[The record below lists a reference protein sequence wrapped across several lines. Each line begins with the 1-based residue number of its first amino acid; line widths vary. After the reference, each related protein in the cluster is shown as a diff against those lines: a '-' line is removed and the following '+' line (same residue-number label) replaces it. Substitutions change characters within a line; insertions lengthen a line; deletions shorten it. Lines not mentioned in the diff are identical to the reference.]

1 MNRRSFNQQ
10 SCGLLAMGGFM
21 GGAFSS
27 TALTNSDW
35 RMPDESEVHART
47 WMAFATSSDIWGRGL
62 LAKVQSNLMLI
73 AKTIAKYEPVTMLV
87 QNRDL
92 GKAQALLGGYAKT
105 AYDVQLLPSP
115 LDDLWIRDTGCTF
128 VVSSGGQPK
137 KAGVNFNFN
146 GWGRKQKHDLDAK
159 VAAFVAG
166 QAGAALIPSPLV
178 LEGGSI
184 EVDGQGTAIISE
196 SCVLIANRN
205 AGVTKAQFEAQLKP
219 LLGLSKIIWIPG
231 IKGKDITDGHT
242 DFYARFA
249 SPGVVLAGYDSDADS
264 YDHSVT
270 KANIAALKTATDAQG
285 RALKIV
291 TLTAPQEPR
300 GTGDQFA
307 AGYVGF
313 YCCNGAIIAQEF
325 GDADADRAAKLALQ
339 RAYPNRVI
347 EQLNV
352 DALASG
358 GGSIHCATQQEPK
371 I

>member
-1 MNRRSFNQQ
+1 MTGVMSP
-10 SCGLLAMGGFM
+10 LLAS
-21 GGAFSS
+21 ASIS
-27 TALTNSDW
+27 TTINDW
-35 RMPDESEVHART
+35 RMPDESEMHART

-73 AKTIAKYEPVTMLV
+73 AKTIAKYERVTMLV

-92 GKAQALLGGYAKT
+92 AKAQALLGTYAKT
-105 AYDVQLLPSP
+105 AYDVQLVVTP

-128 VVSSGGQPK
+128 VVNAKSQPQKSS
-137 KAGVNFNFN
+137 VNFNFN
-146 GWGRKQKHDLDAK
+146 GWGGKQKYDLDAK
-159 VAAFVAG
+159 VSTFVAG
-166 QAGAALIPSPLV
+166 QAGVTLMSSSLV

-205 AGVTKAQFEAQLKP
+205 RGVTKSQFEAQIKP

-231 IKGKDITDGHT
+231 IQGKDITDGHT

-249 SPGVVLAGYDSDADS
+249 SPGVVLAAYDSDPDS
-264 YDHSVT
+264 YDHAVT

-291 TLTAPQEPR
+291 TLTAPVEPR

-313 YCCNGAIIAQEF
+313 YCCNGAIIVQEF
-325 GDADADRAAKLALQ
+325 GDVEADSAAKIAMQ
-339 RAYPNRVI
+339 RAFPNRVI

-358 GGSIHCATQQEPK
+358 GGTIHCATQQEPK

>member
-1 MNRRSFNQQ
+1 MNRRSFNQLA
-10 SCGLLAMGGFM
+10 CGLLAS
-21 GGAFSS
+21 GGAAAS
-27 TALTNSDW
+27 TGASGQADTW
-35 RMPDESEVHART
+35 RMPDESEVHTRT

-62 LAKVQSNLMLI
+62 LAKVQNNLILI

-92 GKAQALLGGYAKT
+92 AKAQALLGSYPKT
-105 AYDVQLLPSP
+105 AHDVQLLVTP

-128 VVSSGGQPK
+128 VVNSSGRPQ
-137 KAGVNFNFN
+137 KAGINFNFN
-146 GWGRKQKHDLDAK
+146 GWGLKQKHDSDAK
-159 VAAFVAG
+159 ISAFVAAN
-166 QAGAALIPSPLV
+166 AGTVLLPTSLV

-184 EVDGQGTAIISE
+184 EVDGLGTAIISE

-205 AGVTKAQFEAQLKP
+205 KGLTKAQFEAQIKP
-219 LLGLSKIIWIPG
+219 LLGLKKIIWIPG
-231 IKGKDITDGHT
+231 IQGKDITDGHT

-249 SPGVVLAGYDSDADS
+249 SPGVVLASYDSDTES
-264 YDHSVT
+264 YDHAVT
-270 KANIAALKTATDAQG
+270 KADLAVLRAATDAQG
-285 RALKIV
+285 RALKV
-291 TLTAPQEPR
+291 LTLTAPLEPR

-325 GDADADRAAKLALQ
+325 GDAQADRAAKRVLQ
-339 RAYPNRVI
+339 QAFPNRVI

-352 DALASG
+352 DAIASG